1 MYICGFRG
9 NVHFPTG
16 NHHLWDMTISF
27 GVGEECPVTR
37 QRRFWLSFQVGC
49 TYIGTVVGAGF
60 ASGQEIF
67 QFFARYGT
75 WGYLA
80 ICLSTLLFASLGY
93 KILWLGHYLR
103 ARSYRELNTYLF
115 GPKIGPVADVVLIF
129 MLFGVT
135 VAMIAGAGE
144 LFHERL
150 GISFQVGA
158 LATMVF
164 TFVTVIRGM
173 SGIMKANTFIVPTM
187 ISFVLYAA
195 LQALHQ
201 HGWQPAWHAG
211 QALETKTIVI
221 PLISS
226 ILYAAFNIGLAAG
239 VLLPLGCDMEDV
251 GILRKGA
258 LFGALGLGVMLAAV
272 MFTLLTHYPQALDW
286 SVPMG
291 YVATQLGPFIQ
302 WMFVF
307 VLWGEIYSTLVGD
320 VFAVTM
326 QCPTADGRKQAYLS
340 AALLFVAYLV
350 SQVGFAA
357 IVKYA
362 YTVFGVV
369 SLMLVMALLVPR
381 GRLPRM

>member
-1 MYICGFRG
+1 M
-9 NVHFPTG
+9 
-16 NHHLWDMTISF
+16 
-27 GVGEECPVTR
+27 TR

-75 WGYLA
+75 WGYLS
-80 ICLSTLLFASLGY
+80 ICLSTLLFAWLGY
-93 KILWLGHYLR
+93 RIMWLGHSLR

-115 GPKIGPVADVVLIF
+115 GPRIGSVADVVLVL

-158 LATMVF
+158 LVTMAF
-164 TFVTVIRGM
+164 TFATVIRGM
-173 SGIMKANTFIVPTM
+173 NGIMKANTFIVPAM
-187 ISFVLYAA
+187 ISFVLYSAY
-195 LQALHQ
+195 QAFHQ

-211 QALETKTIVI
+211 QTLQTNTFVI

-226 ILYAAFNIGLAAG
+226 LLYAAFNIGLAAG
-239 VLLPLGCDMEDV
+239 VLMPLGCDIADV
-251 GILRKGA
+251 RVLRGGA
-258 LFGALGLGVMLAAV
+258 LFGAIGLGTMLGAV
-272 MFTLLTHYPQALDW
+272 MFTLLTHYPQALNW
-286 SVPMG
+286 NVPMG
-291 YVATQLGPFIQ
+291 YVATQLGPYVQ

-320 VFAVTM
+320 VFAVMM
-326 QCPTADGRKQAYLS
+326 QIPTAWGRKQAYLS
-340 AALLFVAYLV
+340 AGLLFVAYLV

-362 YTVFGVV
+362 YTLFGFV
-369 SLMLVMALLVPR
+369 SLMLVMALIVPR
-381 GRLPRM
+381 NRLPHM